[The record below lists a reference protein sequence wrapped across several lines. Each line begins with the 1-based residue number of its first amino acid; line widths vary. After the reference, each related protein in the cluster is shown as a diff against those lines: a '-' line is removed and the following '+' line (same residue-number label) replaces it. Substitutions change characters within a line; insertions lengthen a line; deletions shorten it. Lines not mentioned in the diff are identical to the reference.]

1 MEQNAQVYL
10 VGAGPGDPGLMTVRA
25 LELVQR
31 ADVLVYDRLVSPLI
45 IEQAPPTCELVYVG
59 KSPDHHTL
67 PQHEI
72 NALLVEKAA
81 PGRSVVRLKG
91 GDPFVFGRGGEEAE
105 ELQAHGI
112 PFAVVPGV
120 TSCIAA
126 PAYAGIPVTHRGMA
140 SSFTVIT
147 GHEDP
152 SKLASSVQW
161 EQVAQLKG
169 TLVFLMGMK
178 NLPVIAE
185 SLMAYGMPGDT
196 PAAVVERGAWPAQRV
211 VVGCLDTIAADVAE
225 RGLANPAVI
234 VVGEVAAL
242 HDRLAWFD
250 PRPLAGLTVGI
261 TRARHQ
267 ASELRTQLEALGA
280 AVAEFPVSRLAP
292 PTDPEPLA
300 AVAAAPASYDWA
312 VFTSANG
319 VKTFF
324 RAFEAD
330 ASADADGEASASASP
345 AYSAAAA
352 LAGATV
358 LAVGPATAKALAT
371 RGVHSVLTPDSFC
384 AEGVA
389 DLLSGRLGP
398 NERVLLVRAE
408 DARTVVADA
417 VHAAGAQL
425 VDVPAYRTVLR
436 EDGKDDLLAALR
448 EGRLDALTFASSS
461 AARNTVAL
469 LDGDTSLL
477 AGVPLFSIGPLTTVT
492 MEEMGLEVRAEAASS
507 IVGGLVGAVLG
518 SLGEAS

>member
-1 MEQNAQVYL
+1 MEQNAQAYL

-31 ADVLVYDRLVSPLI
+31 ADVLVYDRLVSPDVVA
-45 IEQAPPTCELVYVG
+45 QAPATCELVYVG
-59 KSPDHHTL
+59 KSPDRHTL
-67 PQHEI
+67 AQHEI

-81 PGRSVVRLKG
+81 PGRTLVRLKG

-105 ELQAHGI
+105 ELRSHGI
-112 PFAVVPGV
+112 PFAVVPGI

-152 SKLASSVQW
+152 SKLASSVDW
-161 EQVAQLKG
+161 EQVAHLRG

-185 SLMAYGMPGDT
+185 SLMAYGMPGET
-196 PAAVVERGAWPAQRV
+196 PAAVVERGTWPAQRV
-211 VVGCLDTIAADVAE
+211 AVGCLDTIAADAAE

-234 VVGEVAAL
+234 VVGQVAAL
-242 HDRLAWFD
+242 HDELAWFD
-250 PRPLAGLTVGI
+250 PRPLAGKTVGI

-267 ASELRTQLEALGA
+267 ASELRTELEALGA

-292 PTDPEPLA
+292 PTDPAPLA
-300 AVAAAPASYDWA
+300 AAAASRETYDFA

-324 RAFEAD
+324 RACEAACPAPAD
-330 ASADADGEASASASP
+330 AAPSAS
-345 AYSAAAA
+345 SAAAV
-352 LAGATV
+352 LAGAAV
-358 LAVGPATAKALAT
+358 IAVGPATAKALAT
-371 RGVHSVLTPDSFC
+371 RGVRSAITPDSFC

-398 NERVLLVRAE
+398 SERVLLVRAE

-417 VHAAGAQL
+417 VRAAGAEL

-448 EGRLDALTFASSS
+448 TGSLDALTFASSS

-469 LDGDTSLL
+469 LDGDASLL
-477 AGVPLFSIGPLTTVT
+477 AGVSLFSIGPLTTAT
-492 MEEMGLEVRAEAASS
+492 MEGLGLAVRAEAGSS
-507 IVGGLVGAVLG
+507 TVGGLVGAVLG
-518 SLGEAS
+518 SLGEPS

>member
-25 LELVQR
+25 LELVQH
-31 ADVLVYDRLVSPLI
+31 ADVLVYDRLVSPRVV
-45 IEQAPPTCELVYVG
+45 EQAPPPCELVYVG
-59 KSPDHHTL
+59 KSPDRHTL
-67 PQHEI
+67 PQREI

-105 ELQAHGI
+105 ELRSRGI

-140 SSFTVIT
+140 SSFTVIA

-211 VVGCLDTIAADVAE
+211 ATGCLDTIAADVAE
-225 RGLANPAVI
+225 CGLANPAVI

-250 PRPLAGLTVGI
+250 PRPLAGMTVGI

-267 ASELRTQLEALGA
+267 ASELRTELEALGA

-300 AVAAAPASYDWA
+300 AVAASSETYDWV

-330 ASADADGEASASASP
+330 ASAKVDDASEDP
-345 AYSAAAA
+345 AFSAAAA

-448 EGRLDALTFASSS
+448 AESLDALTFASSS

-469 LDGDTSLL
+469 IDGDTSLL
-477 AGVPLFSIGPLTTVT
+477 AGVPLFSIGPLTTAT
-492 MEEMGLEVRAEAASS
+492 MEDLGLEVRAEAASS
-507 IVGGLVGAVLG
+507 TVRGLVGAVLG
-518 SLGEAS
+518 SLGESS